1 MNIEMSNSNLFGT
14 TNINYLGESVFVVFN
29 GKTYSVDILDKASD
43 DLIKKEAKRLNITA
57 KDKKECIA
65 KIRMAMSG
73 IELPNKTS
81 YCKTF
86 FIVLL
91 LIMFCL
97 LIILPVIGYIYMS

>member
-1 MNIEMSNSNLFGT
+1 MNIEMNDSNLFGSI
-14 TNINYLGESVFVVFN
+14 NINYLSENVFVVFN

-43 DLIKKEAKRLNITA
+43 DLIRKEAKRLNITA
-57 KDKKECIA
+57 ENRKECIA
-65 KIRMAMSG
+65 KIRMVISG

-81 YCKTF
+81 YCKVF

-97 LIILPVIGYIYMS
+97 LVILPVIGYIYMS